1 MKQFFTLMLLI
12 STISLTSCAQK
23 LNWDK
28 VKSEGTKVLN
38 QNTPLSNDEIIK
50 GLKEA
55 LTIGSQNSAQLA
67 SKVDAY
73 YKNPKLFI
81 PFPPEAQKI
90 ESTLRKY
97 GQDKL
102 VNDFIVTLNRAAEE
116 AAKEAGPIFI
126 DAVKKM
132 TINDGLNILNGS
144 NDAATRYLKTNTN
157 AQLQAKF
164 KPVIQ
169 RALAKVNATKYWGDI
184 INTYNKIP
192 TVQKMNP
199 DLASYATGKAV
210 DGLFVLVAQEE
221 TKIRTDPAARVT
233 EILKKVFG
241 PKK

>member
-1 MKQFFTLMLLI
+1 MKHFFTLMLLI
-12 STISLTSCAQK
+12 STICLTSCAQK
-23 LNWDK
+23 VNWDK
-28 VKSEGTKVLN
+28 VKSEGSKVLN
-38 QNTPLSNDEIIK
+38 QNTALTNDEIIK

-55 LTIGSQNSAQLA
+55 LTIGSQNSSQLA

-102 VNDFIVTLNRAAEE
+102 VNDFILTLNRAAEE

-164 KPVIQ
+164 KPVIE
-169 RALAKVNATKYWGDI
+169 RALAKVNATRYWGDI